1 MKICEIEH
9 QDLSAYKMRT
19 VNKPYVSGNLSNDYK
34 SIVSKYKDLISKYTV
49 IPKSPRD
56 KLFASSQVRYLQNN
70 IKDIQDLCIDI
81 LNSHTDIDA
90 DNINDMLYKMNNTL
104 TALDNKLIQ

>member
-1 MKICEIEH
+1 MKICEIEN

-19 VNKPYVSGNLSNDYK
+19 VNKPYVSDNLSNDYK

-56 KLFASSQVRYLQNN
+56 KLFASSQIRYLQNT
-70 IKDIQDLCIDI
+70 IKDMQDLCIDI

-90 DNINDMLYKMNNTL
+90 NNMNDALYKMNNALIT
-104 TALDNKLIQ
+104 LDNKLTQ